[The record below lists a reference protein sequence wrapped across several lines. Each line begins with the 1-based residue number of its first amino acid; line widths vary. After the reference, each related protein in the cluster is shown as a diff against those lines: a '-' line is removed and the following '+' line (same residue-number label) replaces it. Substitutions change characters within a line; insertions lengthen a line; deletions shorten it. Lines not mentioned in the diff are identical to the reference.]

1 MNNLASINRP
11 DKVVVHANQGYQRF
25 IEALR
30 TDELR
35 MGMTITQNEL
45 CEALSISL
53 SPLRETL
60 VLLEEHGL
68 VEVRPRAGIRIIE
81 PDVAFIREN
90 YQFRMIIEVHAI
102 SDFIERVPAEWI
114 ARMRH
119 MHAQCREDMSGG
131 VDRDRAIDRFGRLDH
146 LFHRSIVEA
155 VDNSAVMAT
164 HNRLQM
170 NISLSQIAHKR
181 ILRRKAYTKAIEQHL
196 AIIDCL
202 EKGDVSGAVEA
213 LEAHFQTSAYQDLVT
228 S

>member
-1 MNNLASINRP
+1 MSNLADIVRP
-11 DKVVVHANQGYQRF
+11 DEVIVHANHGYRRF

-30 TDELR
+30 NGELT

-102 SDFIERVPAEWI
+102 RDFIETVSTDWI
-114 ARMRH
+114 DRMRQ
-119 MHAQCREDMSGG
+119 MHRQSHEEMSGS
-131 VDRDRAIDRFGRLDH
+131 VDRDTAIDRFGRLDH
-146 LFHRSIVEA
+146 LFHRSIVDA
-155 VDNSAVMAT
+155 VRNAAVTAT
-164 HNRLQM
+164 HNRLQS
-170 NISLSQIAHKR
+170 NISLTQIAHKR
-181 ILRRKAYTKAIEQHL
+181 ILRRKAYLKAIDQHG
-196 AIIDCL
+196 AIIDRL
-202 EKGDVSGAVEA
+202 ESGDVAGAVDA